1 MLTWA
6 TKMSDFAT
14 QAKVVVWAATLAHH
28 IFYFLVDKDASTRR
42 RICSCL
48 SRHILRCFASEAN
61 NKMARAALRKESSV
75 ARHFAR
81 ITRTA
86 AHLLII
92 SWLQFVLFP
101 SKQQKMRHCESS
113 IHPCRETSCEV
124 AAVAHCWQ
132 AIFNYE
138 YDFSDNNE
146 LSTINHSVI
155 CLRAGGDEDEDKEW
169 WTESVT
175 KCFHWLLRRRLLL
188 HHWPHLLG
196 RPFHQTFRL
205 SDIQTVIDMD
215 TLM

>member
-1 MLTWA
+1 MHRQEDA
-6 TKMSDFAT
+6 YVPA
-14 QAKVVVWAATLAHH
+14 
-28 IFYFLVDKDASTRR
+28 LVD
-42 RICSCL
+42 
-48 SRHILRCFASEAN
+48 ILRWFASEAN
-61 NKMARAALRKESSV
+61 NKMARAALRRELSV
-75 ARHFAR
+75 ARHFAC

-92 SWLQFVLFP
+92 SWLQFVLSS
-101 SKQQKMRHCESS
+101 SKQKKMRHCESS

-169 WTESVT
+169 WTE
-175 KCFHWLLRRRLLL
+175 KCHKVLPLTFEKKTASLLLPTSTWAPFWKKTFKHSGCDRHGHTNVNQYSLLRRKCFTEKWLKWKG
-188 HHWPHLLG
+188 HHERHP
-196 RPFHQTFRL
+196 
-205 SDIQTVIDMD
+205 SSSA
-215 TLM
+215 

>member
-1 MLTWA
+1 MILLPRRKKKTQKWWCELPLWPITFSTFST
-6 TKMSDFAT
+6 TKMHRQEDAYVP
-14 QAKVVVWAATLAHH
+14 A
-28 IFYFLVDKDASTRR
+28 LVD
-42 RICSCL
+42 
-48 SRHILRCFASEAN
+48 ILRWFASEAN
-61 NKMARAALRKESSV
+61 NKMARAALRRELSV
-75 ARHFAR
+75 ARHFAC

-92 SWLQFVLFP
+92 SWLQFVLSS
-101 SKQQKMRHCESS
+101 SKQKKMRHCESS
-113 IHPCRETSCEV
+113 IHPCGETSCEV

-169 WTESVT
+169 WTE
-175 KCFHWLLRRRLLL
+175 KCHKVLPLTFEKKTASLLL
-188 HHWPHLLG
+188 PTSTWA
-196 RPFHQTFRL
+196 PFWKKH
-205 SDIQTVIDMD
+205 SNIQAVIDMD